1 MPLLT
6 DVHAV
11 RETYR
16 EAAERGLALP
26 AFCAED
32 RETLEAIL
40 AAALQVGREIGV
52 DDLPVIPAWTGRY
65 PARGQAGLVAACGDA
80 ALGARLMFSDLDVF
94 TGPDSPYRKLR
105 VMPHLDHAFP
115 DLDADLLNDFAD
127 RFASVMHDAS
137 ALPLDENMR
146 LTAQYR
152 ERMER
157 RVVVE
162 GAVAELSEAGEMG
175 HGGGPTTVEQAARF
189 VRETGVDLIVPDVG
203 TEHRSTAGPARYLAD
218 RAREISA
225 AVGPI
230 LCLHGTSSVPADDL
244 SSLPADGIV
253 KVNIFTT
260 LAVYGGQAVARHV
273 LRALGAMLPREE
285 LGDLQK
291 RGILGEAPLAATGV
305 GPRLAALANA
315 PRRDAWFEAVRERCK
330 EFMMVLGCGKY
341 ADTGGDER

>member
-40 AAALQVGREIGV
+40 AAALEVGREIGV
-52 DDLPVIPAWTGRY
+52 DDLPVVPAWTGRY
-65 PARGQAGLVAACGDA
+65 PARAQAGLVAACGGA
-80 ALGARLMFSDLDVF
+80 ALGARLMLSDLDVF
-94 TGPDSPYRKLR
+94 TGPDSPYRNLR
-105 VMPHLDHAFP
+105 VLPHLDHAFP
-115 DLDADLLNDFAD
+115 RLDADLLDDFAD

-137 ALPLDENMR
+137 ACPLEENMR

-152 ERMER
+152 ERMEG

-162 GAVAELSEAGEMG
+162 GAVAELSEAGEEG
-175 HGGGPTTVEQAARF
+175 HDEAGPTTVEQAARF

-203 TEHRSTAGPARYLAD
+203 TEHRSTGEPARYLAY

-230 LCLHGTSSVPADDL
+230 LCLHGTSSVPAAAL
-244 SSLPADGIV
+244 PTLPADGIV

-260 LAVYGGQAVARHV
+260 LAVCGGQAVARHV
-273 LRALGAMLPREE
+273 LGALGDMLPPDEMR
-285 LGDLQK
+285 DLRD
-291 RGILGEAPLAATGV
+291 RGILGEAALAAPGV

-315 PRRDAWFEAVRERCK
+315 PRRDAWFEAVRARCR
-330 EFMMVLGCGKY
+330 EFMLVLGYGKF
-341 ADTGGDER
+341 ADTGRR